1 MRNADVWPDTAV
13 VLPRAVPEAD
23 DAKDSMASRGLTS
36 AEAIRRSR
44 QDGPNVLPKPPSRSA
59 WRVLGAQLFHFFA
72 LMLWCAA
79 VLAAVAGMP
88 QLSIAIVVIVVVN
101 GLFAFAQEHRAER
114 AAEHLR
120 DLLPRTAT
128 VVRDGRPIPIDARE
142 LVVDDLMLLEAGD
155 RVSADMHAIEVHALT
170 VDTSTL
176 TGESVPVVLDVGQEL
191 LAGTFVVEGEARA
204 VVTAIGGNTRLAGIA
219 HLTRSGQRPPSPL
232 ARELQ
237 SVVRVVALMAIAVGV
252 VFFAISLALG
262 LPAGAG
268 FLFAIGVT
276 VALVPEG
283 LLPTVTLS
291 LAVGAQRMARRNAL
305 VRRLESVE
313 TLGSTT
319 FICTDKTGT
328 LTRNEMAV
336 VEVWTPSGSA
346 TIEGEGYEPIGTIH
360 ADPSVRA
367 ALGELALTAVRCSNG
382 RIVQEAPERGGRWV
396 AHGDPMEAALDAF
409 ARRLGIDGEADTSV
423 RPVRRRFPFDPRR
436 RRMSILVDG
445 RLLVKGAPDAVLPRC
460 QQTQGTTEELDA
472 LAHRG
477 LRVIAVAARN
487 VGLDERISIDSGRQG
502 ADVLEQRLDLLGLVG
517 FEDPPRS
524 GAADAVAACRAQGIK
539 VAMVTGD
546 HPGTARAIAV
556 EVGLLGP
563 EGLVLEGHDL
573 PGDEAALGA
582 LLDRDGVVVSRV
594 TPEDK
599 LRIAKALRTRGH
611 VVAMTG
617 DGVNDGPALQA
628 ADIGI
633 AMGRGGT
640 DVAREA
646 SDLVL
651 LDDDFATIVAA
662 VTQGRATYSNIRRF
676 LTYHLTDNVAELTPF
691 AVWALSGGAF
701 PLALGVLQV
710 LFLDVLTDQIPAL
723 ALGIE
728 PPGDDVPTHP
738 PRGERLLDRAML
750 TRVFGVLGPVEACV
764 EMAAFV
770 AVIWAG
776 GWRPGGPLP
785 EMGTLLAAS
794 GSAFA
799 AVVIGQA
806 ANAFACRDTARWAG
820 ALGWTTNRLLLVGVG
835 VEILLLGLMLYVEPV
850 ATLLGQAAPTALGW
864 AIAALAAPA
873 VLLADAAHKHV
884 MAISRRT
891 RSPDQ
896 C

>member
-1 MRNADVWPDTAV
+1 MEMRNADVWPDTAV

-142 LVVDDLMLLEAGD
+142 LVVDDLVLLEAGD

-191 LAGTFVVEGEARA
+191 SPDVRRRRRARA

-291 LAVGAQRMARRNAL
+291 LAVGRSGWPGRNAL

-409 ARRLGIDGEADTSV
+409 ARRLGIDGEPTRVSV
-423 RPVRRRFPFDPRR
+423 RSGVASRRPATPPHVDPGRRPTAGQGGARRRLAAMSADSGHDRR
-436 RRMSILVDG
+436 ARCGSLIADCASSPSRPGMSVWTSGYRSTRVGRMPMSLSRAGLARAG
-445 RLLVKGAPDAVLPRC
+445 RL
-460 QQTQGTTEELDA
+460 
-472 LAHRG
+472 
-477 LRVIAVAARN
+477 
-487 VGLDERISIDSGRQG
+487 
-502 ADVLEQRLDLLGLVG
+502 
-517 FEDPPRS
+517 
-524 GAADAVAACRAQGIK
+524 
-539 VAMVTGD
+539 
-546 HPGTARAIAV
+546 
-556 EVGLLGP
+556 
-563 EGLVLEGHDL
+563 
-573 PGDEAALGA
+573 
-582 LLDRDGVVVSRV
+582 
-594 TPEDK
+594 
-599 LRIAKALRTRGH
+599 
-611 VVAMTG
+611 
-617 DGVNDGPALQA
+617 
-628 ADIGI
+628 
-633 AMGRGGT
+633 
-640 DVAREA
+640 
-646 SDLVL
+646 
-651 LDDDFATIVAA
+651 
-662 VTQGRATYSNIRRF
+662 
-676 LTYHLTDNVAELTPF
+676 
-691 AVWALSGGAF
+691 
-701 PLALGVLQV
+701 
-710 LFLDVLTDQIPAL
+710 
-723 ALGIE
+723 
-728 PPGDDVPTHP
+728 
-738 PRGERLLDRAML
+738 
-750 TRVFGVLGPVEACV
+750 
-764 EMAAFV
+764 
-770 AVIWAG
+770 
-776 GWRPGGPLP
+776 
-785 EMGTLLAAS
+785 
-794 GSAFA
+794 
-799 AVVIGQA
+799 
-806 ANAFACRDTARWAG
+806 
-820 ALGWTTNRLLLVGVG
+820 
-835 VEILLLGLMLYVEPV
+835 
-850 ATLLGQAAPTALGW
+850 
-864 AIAALAAPA
+864 
-873 VLLADAAHKHV
+873 
-884 MAISRRT
+884 
-891 RSPDQ
+891 
-896 C
+896 